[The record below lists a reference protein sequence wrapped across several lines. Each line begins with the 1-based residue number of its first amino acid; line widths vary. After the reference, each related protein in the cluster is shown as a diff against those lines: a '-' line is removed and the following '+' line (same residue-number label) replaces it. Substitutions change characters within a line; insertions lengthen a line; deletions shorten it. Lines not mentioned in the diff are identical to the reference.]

1 MQPYEGPVNV
11 FAASPDIPPVP
22 GVLKDFRLIL
32 GGKIMILNF
41 SELVFFPS
49 FSFPAST
56 EEKK

>member
-41 SELVFFPS
+41 SELVFSS